1 MVERRDGPPAP
12 LSNKGACAINR
23 FTHKVVLITGASTG
37 IGRATAL
44 AFAKEGAAVMIGD
57 VDRRSEQTVRDI
69 EAAGGRADN
78 VYVWQR
84 VRFYRGTNSLTAPG
98 SERFE

>member
-1 MVERRDGPPAP
+1 
-12 LSNKGACAINR
+12 
-23 FTHKVVLITGASTG
+23 
-37 IGRATAL
+37 
-44 AFAKEGAAVMIGD
+44 MIGD

-78 VYVWQR
+78 VYVLQR